1 MFSKAIFAVATIAV
15 AVTLLVAPAPANAQ
29 SKAKSVSTAQGG
41 TEQGDTACR
50 RDTRR
55 LCRQVKAEEG
65 SNGYLSCLQ
74 KHRTQLSKACK
85 DVLKSHGL

>member
-1 MFSKAIFAVATIAV
+1 MFSKTIFAAATLAI
-15 AVTLLVAPAPANAQ
+15 AVTLLAAPAPAIAQ
-29 SKAKSVSTAQGG
+29 SKAKSVNTAQGG
-41 TEQGDTACR
+41 TEQGNTACR

-74 KHRTQLSKACK
+74 EHRAKLSKACK

>member
-1 MFSKAIFAVATIAV
+1 MSSKTIFAAATLAV
-15 AVTLLVAPAPANAQ
+15 AVTLLVAPAPAIAQ
-29 SKAKSVSTAQGG
+29 SKAKSINTAQGG

-74 KHRTQLSKACK
+74 KHRAQLSKACK